1 MSAASTPGRKGARI
15 VFVSAVV
22 AVLSAALAGSATPA
36 AAAPSKFVYEQCDSQ
51 VPGVRSPNYKVFG
64 DTQWSLLPGENC
76 AEPNGRFGLSYAGES
91 PPITVWM
98 VVSVPETPGGF
109 VESETITGD
118 AENLGPGNNNTFVFQ
133 SGWPTNNGSTQA
145 RTFYLRG
152 ERDPRANS
160 GDFTINMNCATGNCY
175 YGAASQVMARDI
187 AAVEVDP
194 APPTVIGPSGSL
206 LTPGIVRGHQELV
219 AEAKDEGG
227 GLSKLELL
235 VNGISA
241 APPVAGACALG
252 QANNLSY
259 RGIVALSPSPCPP
272 VLKSAWALNTGSPPF
287 QNGANSVQVCASD
300 FSTIGEANR
309 SCSQPQTVTVDN
321 SCSDSAVGG
330 GEQLSAEFA
339 HSHAEEVSVPYNAPA
354 KVVGALTSSTGNPIS
369 GATVCVQMETQGSP
383 RGLVPVG
390 TATTDANGHFDYSVT
405 GGPNRKVLIG
415 YRHDTFELA
424 RTISYRSH
432 VKPTIELSAGKVRT
446 GGEILIQGKLPGGH
460 RAAHRVVV
468 LQAAGLHSS
477 TWYPFEETTT
487 GPKGRYHAEYTFDET
502 SRTTTY
508 RIRASVPL
516 QGEYL
521 YDGGHSRPALLEV
534 RAGTRRHRHR

>member
-1 MSAASTPGRKGARI
+1 MRDGEL
-15 VFVSAVV
+15 VVSARTGEVMPHSFGCRE
-22 AVLSAALAGSATPA
+22 LLIAALSIVAMVVSVVGANAGIAT
-36 AAAPSKFVYEQCDSQ
+36 AAPSKFVYEQCDSQ
-51 VPGVRSPNYKVFG
+51 VPGVRSPSYKVFG

-76 AEPNGRFGLSYAGES
+76 TEPNGRFGLGYTGES

-109 VESETITGD
+109 
-118 AENLGPGNNNTFVFQ
+118 
-133 SGWPTNNGSTQA
+133 
-145 RTFYLRG
+145 LRG
-152 ERDPRANS
+152 ERDPRGNT

-175 YGAASQVMARDI
+175 YGAPPQIMARDI

-194 APPTVIGPSGSL
+194 VSPTVIGPSGSL
-206 LTPGIVRGHQELV
+206 LGPGIVRGHQELV
-219 AEAKDEGG
+219 AEAKDQGG

-259 RGIVALSPSPCPP
+259 RGVVALSPSPCPP
-272 VLKSAWALNTGSPPF
+272 ALRSAWSLDTGSLPF
-287 QNGANSVQVCASD
+287 QNGANTVQVCASD

-309 SCSQPQTVTVDN
+309 SCSQPQTIAVDN

-339 HSHAEEVSVPYNAPA
+339 RSHGEEVSVPYNASA
-354 KVVGALTSSTGNPIS
+354 RVIGGLTSSAGDPIS

-390 TATTDANGHFDYSVT
+390 TATTDANGHFDYAVP

-415 YRHDTFELA
+415 YRHDSFEVA
-424 RTISYRSH
+424 RTVSYRSH
-432 VKPTIELSAGKVRT
+432 VKPTIELSKGKVRT
-446 GGEILIQGKLPGGH
+446 GGEIRIQGKLPGGS

-477 TWYPFEETTT
+477 EWYPFEETTT
-487 GPKGRYHAEYTFDET
+487 GPKGRYHDDYTFDET

-521 YDGGHSRPALLEV
+521 YDGGHSKPALVEV
-534 RAGTRRHRHR
+534 RAGTRRHHR